1 MTHLLIIKG
10 DQRGR
15 DIEVPREG
23 LRVGRSHA
31 NDIVVADEA
40 ASQFHCRFF
49 FKSDE
54 TLWVTDFASTNETLV
69 NGQAVTEA
77 RLQTGDEVE
86 VGNECFRVICGTRTP
101 DTGQP
106 PPLPSAIDDLA
117 DEPTAPEPESS
128 PQEAPAPAPPPV
140 AEPKETP
147 ASPDASEAARDFDL
161 GFGRHHA
168 APFRPKTDTGI
179 RWSRIGGLLLGI
191 AVIALLGGIAFQMVL
206 GEREPPAP
214 PTPTTPPLR
223 VIYEKVEAG
232 PENIFRYALRIE
244 DDEIHVQINDLN
256 NHRHVSREKELDRRV
271 VDQLTETLRASA
283 FEGLQ
288 PEYAGVSPGVYNM
301 QDLTIIIGR
310 RAHRVRVLNRVE
322 PDEFRRVRE
331 WIEELGRTELGL
343 AALAMSPERLRAM
356 AQDAYLEGRKR
367 LEEREVRYGNLAEA
381 IRQFR
386 LVEWYLDTIEP
397 KPDFYATALQ
407 EQDRA
412 ERLLEDRYQD
422 HWFRAERAVTL
433 SDWEEAA
440 RHLRVIMELIPDRS
454 DERHERAETRLLTV
468 ERHLRR

>member
-1 MTHLLIIKG
+1 MPMTHLLIVKG

-15 DIEVPREG
+15 DIEVPQAG

-31 NDIVVADEA
+31 NDIMVTDEA

-49 FKSDE
+49 FKSDD

-86 VGNECFRVICGTRTP
+86 VGNEVFRVVCGTRTP
-101 DTGQP
+101 EPNQP
-106 PPLPSAIDDLA
+106 PPSLGSEDSQ
-117 DEPTAPEPESS
+117 ESEPEAQEQPETPPATPS
-128 PQEAPAPAPPPV
+128 PPAAPTPAPA
-140 AEPKETP
+140 AHH
-147 ASPDASEAARDFDL
+147 FDL
-161 GFGRHHA
+161 GFGRQPDA
-168 APFRPKTDTGI
+168 SSQQKSREGV
-179 RWSRIGGLLLGI
+179 RWGRIGGMLLAI
-191 AVIALLGGIAFQMVL
+191 AVIAILGGVALHMVV
-206 GEREPPAP
+206 GEREPP
-214 PTPTTPPLR
+214 TPASVGTPPLK

-232 PENIFRYALRIE
+232 PQNIFRYALRIE
-244 DDEIHVQINDLN
+244 DDEIHVQIDDLN

-288 PEYAGVSPGVYNM
+288 SEYVGVSPGVYNLH
-301 QDLTIIIGR
+301 DLTIIIGR

-343 AALAMSPERLRAM
+343 AALAMSPERLRAL

-386 LVEWYLDTIEP
+386 LVKWYLDTIEP

-407 EQDRA
+407 EHDRA

-433 SDWEEAA
+433 GDWEEAA
-440 RHLRVIMELIPDRS
+440 RHLRVIMELIPDRR
-454 DERHERAETRLLTV
+454 DDRHERAETRLLTV